1 LFLVVLQVGLIA
13 KLLPHDFR
21 FLGGLQYGL
30 LAAGALGLSLLLRG
44 RVPLKW
50 VAGASLLLLG
60 PWLAAELYYARPFVA
75 VALGATTRE
84 DFLKRYV
91 PFMDDFRALDKI
103 LPSDAILYVP
113 DNRMPAVYAPRP
125 VIFTLADWDSL
136 TPLYRLLVQPS
147 GHPFDASGLE
157 PQTGLTCSNVVYR
170 NPNAIVT
177 AYRTPNRDPERDVVV
192 VQRCLV
198 ETGGQEMLRSH
209 Q

>member
-1 LFLVVLQVGLIA
+1 
-13 KLLPHDFR
+13 
-21 FLGGLQYGL
+21 
-30 LAAGALGLSLLLRG
+30 LLRG
-44 RVPLKW
+44 QVPLKW
-50 VAGASLLLLG
+50 VAVASLLLLG
-60 PWLAAELYYARPFVA
+60 PWLAAELYYARPFAA
-75 VALGATTRE
+75 VALGTTTRVA
-84 DFLKRYV
+84 FLKRYV

-103 LPSDAILYVP
+103 LPHDANLYVP